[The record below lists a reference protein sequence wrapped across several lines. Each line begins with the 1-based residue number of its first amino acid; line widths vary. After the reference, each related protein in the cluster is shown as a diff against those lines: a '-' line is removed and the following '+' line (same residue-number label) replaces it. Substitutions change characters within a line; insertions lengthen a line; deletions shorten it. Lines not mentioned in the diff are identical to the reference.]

1 MRFVCPRAWWYL
13 ILVILIRII
22 SQYGLSFQQNFLK
35 GASYSVQ
42 PTWENVRW
50 CELSSFMLVFN
61 IVFFL
66 CHTLATVVFFP
77 FLNSSRLFPASG
89 SLHTWF
95 RLPWMLPH
103 GAPPRL
109 KFAHHP
115 WNIRWYATFPEN
127 PHYPLPKQIPLFFSP
142 MVTYFLPSNHMLVI
156 IYTFMW
162 ICSCV

>member
-1 MRFVCPRAWWYL
+1 MERQMRFICPRAWWYL

-42 PTWENVRW
+42 PTWENVRCLPSW
-50 CELSSFMLVFN
+50 MWVVFLHACFQYW
-61 IVFFL
+61 FFL

-77 FLNSSRLFPASG
+77 FLNSSKLFPASG

-103 GAPPRL
+103 EAPPTWVRTSSL
-109 KFAHHP
+109 KYQMICYLSRKSTLP
-115 WNIRWYATFPEN
+115 PSKTD
-127 PHYPLPKQIPLFFSP
+127 PLVFLSHGNLFS
-142 MVTYFLPSNHMLVI
+142 S
-156 IYTFMW
+156 
-162 ICSCV
+162 